1 VSLLVLLILAV
12 VWGVFLVPQ
21 VLRARADRGPAD
33 SIGSFRNQLSMI
45 ERSLPSGSTSRH
57 VRRGDM
63 VGGYPQLAAVGAP
76 LRSMP
81 SSPSPSYGAPLA
93 GSSMASVGLPTRSEL
108 QRRRQ
113 NVLLALLGAVVLTL
127 ALGLVFPPAFALN
140 AVADLALAGYVV
152 LLVRV
157 RTIAAER
164 EMKVRYLPAAAAG
177 PGASA
182 EPALRSIAR

>member
-1 VSLLVLLILAV
+1 
-12 VWGVFLVPQ
+12 
-21 VLRARADRGPAD
+21 
-33 SIGSFRNQLSMI
+33 
-45 ERSLPSGSTSRH
+45 
-57 VRRGDM
+57 
-63 VGGYPQLAAVGAP
+63 
-76 LRSMP
+76 
-81 SSPSPSYGAPLA
+81 
-93 GSSMASVGLPTRSEL
+93 
-108 QRRRQ
+108 
-113 NVLLALLGAVVLTL
+113 VLTL

-164 EMKVRYLPAAAAG
+164 EMKVRYLPAAAAAAAAG